1 MTDTSALFKRGEE
14 AFQKRNYDYAR
25 DLFLN
30 IVTVEPDNE
39 KARKSLYAT
48 CLQKN
53 KETGG
58 SGRIRGAIMQ
68 GKVSMELAAAKNNV
82 PKKID
87 IAQKYLCDDP
97 MNSKVRTVLA
107 EALKSQ
113 GHWSGCAAE
122 SELAVQADPKN
133 IAAAKML
140 VESLVH
146 LDRVTDAQKLLDK
159 IIVFAQDDRDLMKLQ
174 RDLAAKM
181 TMSKGFEDSSKEGG
195 FRSALKDSDRA
206 NELERAGHLVVTE
219 ADLIAVVERLQADL
233 DAAPTDAR
241 IPKKIGDLYYEK
253 KKDYAEAREWYRRA
267 SKLAPQDSVLRDK
280 VDDCSLRIFDDE
292 IEAAA
297 KGSDP
302 KLAELKVA
310 RVKFFVQ
317 SYQRRVADRPTDMGL
332 RFELGKGYYV
342 AGENDKAIHEFQQA
356 VKDPKRKRESHIY
369 LGMAFQKKR
378 LFDMADTQYAKAE
391 EEAGGVLS
399 QATLLSIWYNRALC
413 NREAG
418 KTAEAIAIGKKI
430 MEQDISY
437 RDISALVEKWGANG
451 AP

>member
-30 IVTVEPDNE
+30 IVAIEPDNE

-48 CLQKN
+48 CHQKLR
-53 KETGG
+53 ESGG
-58 SGRIRGAIMQ
+58 SGRIKTAIMQ
-68 GKVSMELAAAKNNV
+68 GRVNMELAGARNNIAKR
-82 PKKID
+82 ID

-97 MNSKVRTVLA
+97 TNSKVRTVLA

-113 GHWSGCAAE
+113 GHWSGTAAE
-122 SELAVQADPKN
+122 AELAVQSDPKN
-133 IAAAKML
+133 IVAAKLL

-159 IIVFAQDDRDLMKLQ
+159 IIVFAHDDRDLMRLQ

-195 FRSALKDSDRA
+195 FRSALKDADRSA
-206 NELERAGHLVVTE
+206 ELERAGHLVVTE
-219 ADLIAVVERLQADL
+219 ADLAAVVERLQAEL

-241 IPKKIGDLYYEK
+241 IPRRIGDLYFEK
-253 KKDYAEAREWYRRA
+253 KKDYAEAREWYVRA
-267 SKLAPQDSVLRDK
+267 TKLAPQDSTLRDK
-280 VDDCSLRIFDDE
+280 VDECSLRIFDIE

-297 KGSDP
+297 KASDP
-302 KLAELKVA
+302 KLPELKAA

-317 SYQRRVADRPTDMGL
+317 SYLRRVSDRPTDMGL
-332 RFELGKGYYV
+332 RFELGKGFYV

-369 LGMAFQKKR
+369 LGMAFQRKR

-391 EEAGGVLS
+391 EEGGGVLS
-399 QATLLSIWYNRALC
+399 QATLLSIWYNRMVC
-413 NREAG
+413 NAEAG
-418 KTAEAIAIGKKI
+418 KKEAAIALGKKI

-437 RDISALVEKWGANG
+437 RDTSALVEKWSANG
-451 AP
+451 TA

>member
-1 MTDTSALFKRGEE
+1 MTDTTAIFKKGEE

-30 IVTVEPDNE
+30 IVTIEPDNE
-39 KARKSLYAT
+39 KARKSLFAT

-58 SGRIRGAIMQ
+58 SGRIKLAIFQ
-68 GKVSMELAAAKNNV
+68 GKVSMELAAAKNNAA
-82 PKKID
+82 KKIE

-97 MNSKVRTVLA
+97 ANSKVRTTLA
-107 EALKSQ
+107 DALKSQ
-113 GHWSGCAAE
+113 GHWAGCAAE
-122 SELAVQADPKN
+122 SEIAVQTDPKN
-133 IAAAKML
+133 IPAAKML

-146 LDRVTDAQKLLDK
+146 LDRVIDAQKLLDK
-159 IIVFAQDDRDLMKLQ
+159 IIHFASDDRDLMKLQ

-181 TMSKGFEDSSKEGG
+181 TMSKGFEDAAGKDG
-195 FRSALKDSDRA
+195 FRGALKDADNA
-206 NELERAGHLVVTE
+206 AELERASHLVVTE
-219 ADLIAVVERLQADL
+219 ADLASLVERMQAEM
-233 DAAPTDAR
+233 DASPTD
-241 IPKKIGDLYYEK
+241 PKFPRKIAELYFEK

-280 VDDCSLRIFDDE
+280 VDDCSMRIFDGE
-292 IEAAA
+292 IEEAV
-297 KGSDP
+297 KSGDP
-302 KLAELKVA
+302 KLPELKIN
-310 RVKFFVQ
+310 RTKFMVQ
-317 SYQRRVADRPTDMGL
+317 SYQRRVSDRPTDMGL
-332 RFELGKGYYV
+332 RFELGKGFYML
-342 AGENDKAIHEFQQA
+342 GDNDKSIAEFQQS

-391 EEAGGVLS
+391 EEGGGVLS

-418 KTAEAIAIGKKI
+418 KKAEAIAFGKKI

-437 RDISALVEKWGANG
+437 RDISALVEKWTANG
-451 AP
+451 DA

>member
-1 MTDTSALFKRGEE
+1 MTDTNALFKRGEE

-30 IVTVEPDNE
+30 IVTIEPDNE
-39 KARKSLYAT
+39 KARKSLFAT
-48 CLQKN
+48 CMQKN

-58 SGRIRGAIMQ
+58 AGRIKLALMQ
-68 GKVSMELAAAKNNV
+68 GKVSMELAAAKSNV
-82 PKKID
+82 DKKID
-87 IAQKYLCDDP
+87 ISQKYLCDDP

-107 EALKSQ
+107 EALKSK

-181 TMSKGFEDSSKEGG
+181 TMSKGFEDAGKDG
-195 FRSALKDSDRA
+195 FRSALKDADKA
-206 NELERAGHLVVTE
+206 GELERAGHLIVTE
-219 ADLIAVVERLQADL
+219 ADLAAVVEKLQAEM
-233 DAAPTDAR
+233 DAAPTDAK
-241 IPKKIGDLYYEK
+241 IPKKIGDLYFEK

-280 VDDCSLRIFDDE
+280 VDDCSMRILDTE
-292 IEAAA
+292 IEEATKNA
-297 KGSDP
+297 DP
-302 KLAELKVA
+302 KLNELKSN
-310 RVKFFVQ
+310 RIKFLVQ

-342 AGENDKAIHEFQQA
+342 SGENDKAIAEFQQA

-369 LGMAFQKKR
+369 LGMAFQRKR

-399 QATLLSIWYNRALC
+399 QATLLSIWYNRMLC
-413 NREAG
+413 NAEAG
-418 KTAEAIAIGKKI
+418 KKEAAIALGKKI

-437 RDISALVEKWGANG
+437 RDTSALVEKWSANG
-451 AP
+451 AS